1 MKILMWSLVSLAAAG
16 AIIGSLFLLGPL
28 GQDRTG
34 TGTPRENP
42 EASSGK
48 QVYNLEVDGVS
59 REFIVY
65 RPETLEA
72 DAEVPVVFM
81 FHGSGQSGEMFYQE
95 SGWVDKA
102 DEEGLMVV
110 FPTALKYHVFSDE
123 KIVNGKLQTDV
134 AAYQTKWN
142 SYELAGLFDPEFP
155 PQTAADDLAFTD
167 SMLAFLDENY
177 AVDNDRIYATG
188 FSNGAQFTV
197 RLAVERSDVFAAFAP
212 TSGGRIPDEVI
223 AKIEASSQKPGL
235 RPVVQ
240 VIGANDAKA
249 NYASGVDVFTTDESA
264 ANDGNPIKDNYIANY
279 LVLEQLEDEYVYEEV
294 MNSAHFTY
302 SESTVGA
309 NNEYQLYVA
318 EKMGHIYPNGNNFR
332 VDITDIF
339 WPFFE
344 QYSL

>member
-1 MKILMWSLVSLAAAG
+1 MTKLVWALLALVAAG
-16 AIIGSLFLLGPL
+16 VVVGSVLLLKMPE
-28 GQDRTG
+28 QATD
-34 TGTPRENP
+34 PADNP
-42 EASSGK
+42 VAASGK
-48 QVYNLEVDGVS
+48 QTYSLEVDGS
-59 REFIVY
+59 NRQFIVY

-72 DAEVPVVFM
+72 EAEVPVVFM
-81 FHGSGQSGEMFYQE
+81 FHGSGQSGEQFYKE

-102 DEEGLMVV
+102 DEEGFMVV

-123 KIVNGKLQTDV
+123 KIVNGKLQTNV

-167 SMLAFLDENY
+167 SMLEFLDENY

-188 FSNGAQFTV
+188 FSNGAQFTM

-223 AKIEASSQKPGL
+223 AKIEASSQKPDL

-249 NYASGVDVFTTDESA
+249 NYASGVDVFSTDESA
-264 ANDGNPIKDNYIANY
+264 ASDGNAIKDNYIANY
-279 LVLEQLEDEYVYEEV
+279 LVLEQLEDEYTYEALQ
-294 MNSAHFTY
+294 NSAHFTY
-302 SESTVGA
+302 SESTEGADNEFQIYVVGG
-309 NNEYQLYVA
+309 
-318 EKMGHIYPNGNNFR
+318 MGHIYPNGNNIR
-332 VDITDIF
+332 VDAADIF
-339 WPFFE
+339 WSFFE

>member
-1 MKILMWSLVSLAAAG
+1 MNKLVWVLLALVIAGVVVGSVLLMRMPEPAADVVLDPA
-16 AIIGSLFLLGPL
+16 
-28 GQDRTG
+28 D
-34 TGTPRENP
+34 NP
-42 EASSGK
+42 VAASGK
-48 QVYNLEVDGVS
+48 QTYSLAVDGS
-59 REFIVY
+59 NRQFIVY

-72 DAEVPVVFM
+72 EAEVPVVFM
-81 FHGSGQSGEMFYQE
+81 FHGSGQSGEQFYKD

-102 DEEGLMVV
+102 DEEGFMVV

-123 KIVNGKLQTDV
+123 KIVNGKLKTDV
-134 AAYQTKWN
+134 ATYQTKWN
-142 SYELAGLFDPEFP
+142 SYELPGLFDPAFP

-167 SMLAFLDENY
+167 AMLTFLDENY
-177 AVDNDRIYATG
+177 AVDNERIYATG
-188 FSNGAQFTV
+188 FSNGAQFTM

-223 AKIEASSQKPGL
+223 AKIEAASQKPSP

-240 VIGANDAKA
+240 VVGANDAKA

-264 ANDGNPIKDNYIANY
+264 ANDGDPIKDNYITNY
-279 LVLEQLEDEYVYEEV
+279 LVLEQLEDEYVYEEL

-302 SESTVGA
+302 AESTAGA
-309 NNEYQLYVA
+309 DNEYQLYVVGN
-318 EKMGHIYPNGNNFR
+318 MGHIYPNENNFR